1 MFGIRRNLIYLHR
14 RNRDSWCLLRARWLG
29 DAQWANELRVSAGHT
44 SDQPTEAGPD
54 RITGSDAVAEPVSV
68 ADAKTEPVSEAEPV
82 SIAHAEGKPDAEGK
96 PVSQAEPVTVTDG
109 VSLRATEYRTK
120 SRGWTSSSA
129 FRSIGEDLQDPSRS
143 VLSREM
149 FSSHQGESP

>member
-1 MFGIRRNLIYLHR
+1 
-14 RNRDSWCLLRARWLG
+14 LG

-44 SDQPTEAGPD
+44 SDQPTDAGPD

-68 ADAKTEPVSEAEPV
+68 ADAKTEPVSVA
-82 SIAHAEGKPDAEGK
+82 DAETHGK
-96 PVSQAEPVTVTDG
+96 PVSEAESVAIAHAKTDGKPKTNGKPEADAEPVPEAEPLTVTDG

>member
-1 MFGIRRNLIYLHR
+1 M
-14 RNRDSWCLLRARWLG
+14 G

-44 SDQPTEAGPD
+44 SDQPTDAGPD

-68 ADAKTEPVSEAEPV
+68 ADAKTEPVSVADAETHGKPKTNGKPEADAEPVPEAEPL
-82 SIAHAEGKPDAEGK
+82 
-96 PVSQAEPVTVTDG
+96 TVTDG

>member
-1 MFGIRRNLIYLHR
+1 
-14 RNRDSWCLLRARWLG
+14 LG

-44 SDQPTEAGPD
+44 SDQPTDAGPD

-68 ADAKTEPVSEAEPV
+68 ADAKTEPVSVADAETHGKPKTNGKPEADAEPVPEAEPL
-82 SIAHAEGKPDAEGK
+82 
-96 PVSQAEPVTVTDG
+96 TVTDG